1 MTLRIGT
8 RPSALA
14 MAQAGTITER
24 LRSAGHP
31 AELVTV
37 TTSGDRSA
45 ASAAVTYSSPA
56 WKPPRSGRRIRGVPT
71 SQFPASSNG
80 QIPVSGSP
88 EVALTMPTQDGR
100 NTHPSAC
107 GNRPADDVPMEGH
120 LQHEQLAPVSYGG

>member
-14 MAQAGTITER
+14 MAQGGTITER

-37 TTSGDRSA
+37 TASGDRSA

-56 WKPPRSGRRIRGVPT
+56 WKPP
-71 SQFPASSNG
+71 
-80 QIPVSGSP
+80 
-88 EVALTMPTQDGR
+88 
-100 NTHPSAC
+100 
-107 GNRPADDVPMEGH
+107 
-120 LQHEQLAPVSYGG
+120 